1 MRLLRRR
8 GRRSLRARDSHAST
22 MLASCADGGSSTAPA
37 AGSPVVG
44 DLTNYYT
51 AHCPP
56 WLPRLPTP
64 STARGRHTARRI
76 TEIQE
81 RTDAPIADSTWQ
93 SLWNGPNFP
102 SCVSDHSA
110 FSAAAAAA
118 LEGFSETTRCRLP
131 LRRSKR
137 RVSAERP
144 GFINP
149 ADATERFDSFT
160 DIPDTAGLSRIYGGI
175 HDRRLAPCLASA
187 SPSPALPCC
196 ANDHVGAPKPA
207 FLHKIGT
214 TVRFDR
220 DASPAKTFPA
230 GIAARRSATFDYD
243 SACPPCASPLK
254 LVRKPRCSQA
264 ATGSIVSP
272 LSHEGRFPL
281 TASDPLDYFRRRID
295 RVDDLPNLLG
305 RRVSAN
311 AHLHSGA

>member
-1 MRLLRRR
+1 MRAVGLFRRR

-22 MLASCADGGSSTAPA
+22 MLASCADDGSSTAPA
-37 AGSPVVG
+37 AGSPVLG
-44 DLTNYYT
+44 DLTNHYT

-64 STARGRHTARRI
+64 STARGRHTARPI

-81 RTDAPIADSTWQ
+81 RTDPPIADPTWQ
-93 SLWNGPNFP
+93 SLWNAPNFP
-102 SCVSDHSA
+102 SYVSDHSA

-118 LEGFSETTRCRLP
+118 LEDFSGRLDVVC
-131 LRRSKR
+131 L
-137 RVSAERP
+137 SADP
-144 GFINP
+144 NAAFLPNALGQVGFINP
-149 ADATERFDSFT
+149 ADATECFDSFN

-187 SPSPALPCC
+187 SPALPCC

-207 FLHKIGT
+207 FLHKIGA

-220 DASPAKTFPA
+220 EASPAKTFPA
-230 GIAARRSATFDYD
+230 GCIAARRSITFAYD

-272 LSHEGRFPL
+272 LLRRPIPAYGLRSARLFSPSHR
-281 TASDPLDYFRRRID
+281 AR
-295 RVDDLPNLLG
+295 
-305 RRVSAN
+305 
-311 AHLHSGA
+311 